1 MKRVLVYLGIIVA
14 VVNLSVGLVAA
25 QSSSSNFQIEESFV
39 GPGGSLESNSTNY
52 GTAPGQQAV
61 NGVGGGPSA
70 STNFRADSGPISTD
84 DPSLSCT
91 VDTASVNFGAL
102 STSVA
107 ATATA
112 TFSVLN
118 YTSYGYIVQI
128 VGSPPST
135 GSYTLAGMTSTGP
148 SAPGT
153 EQFGI
158 NLVANTSPTTF
169 GANPV
174 QTPDSSFSSGA
185 AASNYNTAN
194 NFRYVAGET
203 IASAAASSGLTEYTM
218 SYIIN
223 AANTTAG
230 GTYSGEQTLVCVGTY

>member
-1 MKRVLVYLGIIVA
+1 MVLVFLGIIVA
-14 VVNLSVGLVAA
+14 VVQLFVGLVAA
-25 QSSSSNFQIEESFV
+25 QSYSSNFPIHASFV

-61 NGVGGGPSA
+61 NGVGGGPSG
-70 STNFRADSGPISTD
+70 STNYRADSGPVTTN

-91 VDTASVNFGAL
+91 VNTSSINFGAL

-107 ATATA
+107 ATANA

-128 VGSPPST
+128 IGAPPNT
-135 GSYTLAGMTSTGP
+135 GAYTLAGMSSTGP
-148 SAPGT
+148 SVPGT
-153 EQFGI
+153 EQFGM

-194 NFRYVAGET
+194 NYRYVAGET
-203 IASAAASSGLTEYTM
+203 IASASASSGLTEYTM

-230 GTYSGEQTLVCVGTY
+230 GSYSGAQTLVCVGTY

>member
-1 MKRVLVYLGIIVA
+1 MVSMLCFGGTLA
-14 VVNLSVGLVAA
+14 SA
-25 QSSSSNFQIEESFV
+25 QSSSSNFKIDESFI
-39 GPGGSLESNSTNY
+39 GPGGSLESSSTNY

-61 NGVGGGPSA
+61 NGVGGGPSG
-70 STNFRADSGPISTD
+70 STNFRADSGPVTTN

-91 VDTASVNFGAL
+91 VDTANVNFGAL
-102 STSVA
+102 STSVT

-128 VGSPPST
+128 VGNPPST
-135 GSYTLAGMTSTGP
+135 GVYTLAGMSSTGP
-148 SAPGT
+148 SVPGT
-153 EQFGI
+153 EQFGV

-174 QTPDSSFSSGA
+174 QTPDSSFSSGTA
-185 AASNYNTAN
+185 AGNYNTAN

-230 GTYSGEQTLVCVGTY
+230 GSYSGNQTLVCTGTY

>member
-1 MKRVLVYLGIIVA
+1 MGIIVA
-14 VVNLSVGLVAA
+14 VVNMSVGLVAA
-25 QSSSSNFQIEESFV
+25 QSSSSNFQIQESFV

-61 NGVGGGPSA
+61 NGVGGGPSG
-70 STNFRADSGPISTD
+70 STNFKADSGPVSTN

-91 VDTASVNFGAL
+91 IDTSNVNFGAL

-112 TFSVLN
+112 TFEVLN
-118 YTSYGYIVQI
+118 YTSYGYVVQI
-128 VGSPPST
+128 IGNPPST
-135 GSYTLAGMTSTGP
+135 GAYTLAGMSSTGP
-148 SAPGT
+148 SVPGT

-169 GANPV
+169 GANAV
-174 QTPDSSFSSGA
+174 QTPDSLFSSGA
-185 AASNYNTAN
+185 AAANYNTAN
-194 NFRYVAGET
+194 NYRYVAGET
-203 IASAAASSGLTEYTM
+203 IASASASSGLTEYTL

-223 AANTTAG
+223 AASTTAG
-230 GTYSGEQTLVCVGTY
+230 GTYSGNQTLVCTGTY